1 MRAGITG
8 GRLIADR
15 YRLGG
20 PIGRGA
26 MGIVWRG
33 RDELLARDVAVK
45 EVQISDQAMP
55 ADAEAS
61 YQRTLRE
68 ARAAARISHPSAV
81 TVFDVV
87 EEDGSPWIVLEL
99 VDGRALDR
107 MIAEDGPLAP
117 REAAELGRSL
127 LGALAAGHSA
137 GVLHRDV
144 KPSNVLIA
152 SDGRAVLT
160 DFGIATLASDASQ
173 TQHGMVVGSP
183 GFTAPE
189 RVRGAA
195 ASPACDLWSLGAT
208 LYAAVEGHGP
218 FERAGGVAAINVGV
232 ATEDPP
238 RAPSAGPLG
247 PVIDALLR
255 RDPSAR
261 PDSDTASRL
270 LADAVEAAAVT
281 GNGLEV
287 PALLAPPVFAELS
300 MPLHPDSAARAP
312 GQHAG
317 GADGGPVLWQ
327 PPGRA
332 SSEAADGAQVTG
344 DQARPTPG
352 RWRLLLAGA
361 GIAAIVTVAVGGWY
375 LFSGNPTTQAL
386 QNPTVPGITVRGGS
400 GPPSNGAGA
409 NPPGSQPGASG
420 ETPAA
425 AASSH
430 PDGAGTSS
438 RPSGSMSGSAP
449 PGASATPSAS
459 PGPTGPVL
467 PPGYVWHRFTAATM
481 GTAAGFEIGM
491 PSAWQQSVSA
501 LSAHLNQISRSFHLT
516 VNLAPWAF
524 AGPLAQ
530 AEYLQRQAARSDPG
544 FTELFVGVIGF
555 RAVGGYTSAPAAE
568 LKFRWTKPSTGS
580 VTELVILVTLA
591 TKAGPQPY
599 AFTLVAPSATFGS
612 ASSVLYTAMPTFR
625 PLPG

>member
-1 MRAGITG
+1 MQAGIAG

-26 MGIVWRG
+26 MGIVWHG

-45 EVQISDQAMP
+45 EVQISGQAMP

-87 EEDGSPWIVLEL
+87 EENGSPWIVMEL

-127 LGALAAGHSA
+127 LGALTAGHSA

-144 KPSNVLIA
+144 KPGNVLIA

-160 DFGIATLASDASQ
+160 DFGIATLAADASQ

-195 ASPACDLWSLGAT
+195 ASPASDLWSLGAT
-208 LYAAVEGHGP
+208 LYAAVEGRGP
-218 FERAGGVAAINVGV
+218 FERAGGVAAINIGV

-261 PDSDTASRL
+261 PDADTASRL
-270 LADAVEAAAVT
+270 LAEAVETAAVT
-281 GNGLEV
+281 GNALEV

-312 GQHAG
+312 GQQAG
-317 GADGGPVLWQ
+317 SADGGPVLWQ
-327 PPGRA
+327 PPRRA
-332 SSEAADGAQVTG
+332 SSEAVRGAQVTG
-344 DQARPTPG
+344 DQARPTSG

-361 GIAAIVTVAVGGWY
+361 GIAAIVTAAVVGWY

-400 GPPSNGAGA
+400 GPASHGSGA
-409 NPPGSQPGASG
+409 NPPGSQPGTSG
-420 ETPAA
+420 KTPAVA
-425 AASSH
+425 VSGH
-430 PDGAGTSS
+430 PGGTSS
-438 RPSGSMSGSAP
+438 RPSGSMSASAP
-449 PGASATPSAS
+449 PGASPTPSAR

-501 LSAHLNQISRSFHLT
+501 LSAHLNQISRTFQLT

-544 FTELFVGVIGF
+544 FMELSAGVIGF
-555 RAVGGYTSAPAAE
+555 RAVGGYTSAPTAE
-568 LKFRWTKPSTGS
+568 LKFRWIKPSTGS

-612 ASSVLYTAMPTFR
+612 ASAALYTATPTFR